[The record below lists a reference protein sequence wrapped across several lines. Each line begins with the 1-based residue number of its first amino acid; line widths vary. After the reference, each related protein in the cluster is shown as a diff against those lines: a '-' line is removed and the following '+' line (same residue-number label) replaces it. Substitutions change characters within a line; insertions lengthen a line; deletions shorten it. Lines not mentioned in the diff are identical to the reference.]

1 MSFIDFKA
9 IVKKVNMR
17 PKGLTEITLAVNSA
31 DLDGKIQHLSEM
43 IDQKVESQLESTL
56 VNYNVEINP
65 NTNKPTTSY
74 KVDQHGVVSE
84 VEPQPEQLEAELGLP
99 KENIP
104 TKKGKRQI
112 ERAIIE
118 EFITSGM
125 APNFEE
131 FPSDFPNF
139 VKRKIEGE
147 SYSKLASELDISSG
161 KIVDLM
167 DQYFAK
173 VAPLADT
180 WWAWKQDQDAEAE
193 PLFKQENDAPAEE
206 DVSAENHS
214 QDDQED
220 EEHGAA

>member
-1 MSFIDFKA
+1 MYCFDVTGSPS
-9 IVKKVNMR
+9 N
-17 PKGLTEITLAVNSA
+17 A

-43 IDQKVESQLESTL
+43 IDQKVES
-56 VNYNVEINP
+56 
-65 NTNKPTTSY
+65 
-74 KVDQHGVVSE
+74 
-84 VEPQPEQLEAELGLP
+84 
-99 KENIP
+99 
-104 TKKGKRQI
+104 I

-147 SYSKLASELDISSG
+147 SYSKLAYELEISSG
-161 KIVDLM
+161 KVVDLM

-173 VAPLADT
+173 VAPFAET
-180 WWAWKQDQDAEAE
+180 WWDWKQDKDAEAE
-193 PLFKQENDAPAEE
+193 PLFKQENDAPAAE
-206 DVSAENHS
+206 DSPDENDN

>member
-1 MSFIDFKA
+1 MD
-9 IVKKVNMR
+9 
-17 PKGLTEITLAVNSA
+17 LA
-31 DLDGKIQHLSEM
+31 GKIQHLSEM
-43 IDQKVESQLESTL
+43 IDPKVESQLESAL

-65 NTNKPTTSY
+65 NTNQPTTSY

-84 VEPQPEQLEAELGLP
+84 VKPQPEQLEAEHGLP
-99 KENIP
+99 QENIP
-104 TKKGKRQI
+104 TKNEKRQV

-118 EFITSGM
+118 EFIPSGM

-167 DQYFAK
+167 DQYLSK
-173 VAPLADT
+173 VAPLAET
-180 WWAWKQDQDAEAE
+180 WWDWKEDQDAEAE
-193 PLFKQENDAPAEE
+193 PLFKQKNDTPTEE
-206 DVSAENHS
+206 DSSAENDS

>member
-9 IVKKVNMR
+9 IVKKVNMK
-17 PKGLTEITLAVNSA
+17 PKGLTEITLEVNSA
-31 DLDGKIQHLSEM
+31 DLDGKIQYLSEM
-43 IDQKVESQLESTL
+43 IDQKVKSQLESTL

-65 NTNKPTTSY
+65 NTNQPTTSY

-104 TKKGKRQI
+104 TKKEKRQI
-112 ERAIIE
+112 KRGIIE

-125 APNFEE
+125 APDFEE
-131 FPSDFPNF
+131 FPIDFANF
-139 VKRKIEGE
+139 VKRRIEGE
-147 SYSKLASELDISSG
+147 SFSKLASELEISSG
-161 KIVDLM
+161 KIVDLV

-173 VAPLADT
+173 VAPLADA
-180 WWAWKQDQDAEAE
+180 WWEWKQDQDAEAE
-193 PLFKQENDAPAEE
+193 PLNKPEDEAAAEGESPAE
-206 DVSAENHS
+206 DDIL
-214 QDDQED
+214 DDQED